1 MRRAACRV
9 VVALGVCVFL
19 GHSVQA
25 AECTRAHYE
34 CALFYVEH
42 QNFQAAIQSLNAEL
56 RQQPHHLNAL
66 NLLGIALTGAGQP
79 QEAAVTFKQALIVN
93 PHFYPAR
100 KNLAI
105 NEFDLRRFAAAETQF
120 NRVLKDA
127 PDDEIA
133 HLYLAEISF
142 EKKDLAAAAKHY
154 EKGRKRIAL
163 KAFWIL
169 QYAECLL
176 AQNEASQA
184 TEVLKLL
191 PQEDGENRFQAG
203 LILGRS
209 AVYSQAAE
217 FFASARKH
225 YSDPY
230 VAGYNQLLML
240 IRGKSYPEAIQ
251 LFHDLTAQGEDYQRA
266 ELYNLV
272 SEAYLKTD
280 RVQEAYDVL
289 RTATRLEP
297 EAEDN
302 YVDLASVCLEYED
315 YPLGKEILDVG
326 IHYIPKSYRLYIQ
339 RGVTFVM
346 RGSLAEAEQDFQT
359 ASDLAPDK
367 SLPYFALGWVW
378 VQSAQ
383 TDKAVKVLREKSRL
397 PGMDFLV
404 PYIFAVALVHSG
416 AEPGTPAADEAV
428 AAFESSIRLNSNFSH
443 SHSELGKLLF
453 KQGQVE
459 QAITEL
465 KTATTLDPGDSGP
478 VYVLAQAYRKKG
490 QKAEADEMLAKIA
503 QLHSEDHNLDLKKE
517 LKRLVRQD
525 AAPSS
530 QMQATP

>member
-1 MRRAACRV
+1 MRSAASRF
-9 VVALGVCVFL
+9 VVALGVWILL
-19 GHSVQA
+19 GHTAEA
-25 AECTRAHYE
+25 AECTGTRYD
-34 CALFYVEH
+34 CALIDVQH
-42 QNFQAAIQSLNAEL
+42 RNFQAAIQSLTAEL
-56 RQQPHHLNAL
+56 QHQPHNLNAL

-79 QEAAVTFKQALIVN
+79 QKAAAPFQQALIVD

-105 NEFDLRRFAAAETQF
+105 NEFDLKHFGEAEIQF

-127 PDDEIA
+127 PGDEIA
-133 HLYLAEISF
+133 HLYLGEISF
-142 EKKDLAAAAKHY
+142 GQKDLARAAKHY
-154 EKGRKRIAL
+154 ETGRKRIGL
-163 KAFWIL
+163 KAPWVL
-169 QYAECLL
+169 HYAVCLL
-176 AQNEASQA
+176 AQNDVSQA
-184 TEVLKLL
+184 TGVLKLL
-191 PQEDGENRFQAG
+191 PQGDGESRFQAG
-203 LILGRS
+203 LILGG
-209 AVYSQAAE
+209 ADAYAPAAE
-217 FFASARKH
+217 FFASARTH
-225 YSDPY
+225 YRDPY
-230 VAGYNQLLML
+230 VAGYDQLLML
-240 IRGKSYPEAIQ
+240 IKGKSYPQAVQ
-251 LFHDLTAQGEDYQRA
+251 LFHELTGQGQDYRRA

-346 RGSLAEAEQDFQT
+346 RGSLAEAEKDFQT

-378 VQSAQ
+378 VQGAQ
-383 TDKAVKVLREKSRL
+383 TDKAVRVLREKSKL
-397 PGMDFLV
+397 PGMDFLI
-404 PYIFAVALVHSG
+404 PYIFGVALVHSG
-416 AEPGTPAADEAV
+416 AESGTPAADEAV
-428 AAFESSIRLNSNFSH
+428 TAFESSIRLNANFSH
-443 SHSELGKLLF
+443 SHAELGKLLY
-453 KQGQVE
+453 KQGQVDR
-459 QAITEL
+459 AITEL
-465 KTATTLDPGDSGP
+465 EAATTLDPGDSGP

-490 QKAEADEMLAKIA
+490 EKAEADKMLARIA
-503 QLHSEDHNLDLKKE
+503 ALHSEDHNLDLKKE

-525 AAPSS
+525 TVPPS

>member
-1 MRRAACRV
+1 MRRAVGRY
-9 VVALGVCVFL
+9 VVALAVWVLL

-25 AECTRAHYE
+25 AECTRTRYE
-34 CALFYVEH
+34 CALSYVEH
-42 QNFQAAIQSLNAEL
+42 RNYQTAIQSLNAEL
-56 RQQPHHLNAL
+56 QQQPRNLNAL

-79 QEAAVTFKQALIVN
+79 QKAAATFKQALVID

-105 NEFDLRRFAAAETQF
+105 NQFDLKRVAEAEIQF

-127 PDDEIA
+127 PADEIT

-142 EKKDLAAAAKHY
+142 SRKDLAGAAKHY
-154 EKGRKRIAL
+154 EKGHQRITL
-163 KAFWIL
+163 KTPWVL
-169 QYAECLL
+169 HYGECL
-176 AQNEASQA
+176 ASQGDISQA
-184 TEVLKLL
+184 TDVLNLL
-191 PQEDGENRFQAG
+191 PKEDGENRFQAG
-203 LILGRS
+203 LILGR
-209 AVYSQAAE
+209 AGAYSQAANL
-217 FFASARKH
+217 FASARPH

-240 IRGKSYPEAIQ
+240 INGKSYAEAIRF
-251 LFHDLTAQGEDYQRA
+251 FHELTAQGKDYQRA

-297 EAEDN
+297 ESEDN

-326 IHYIPKSYRLYIQ
+326 IHYVPKSYRLYIQ

-346 RGSLAEAEQDFQT
+346 RGSLGEAEKDFQT
-359 ASDLAPDK
+359 ASDLAPGK

-378 VQSAQ
+378 VQGAQ
-383 TDKAVKVLREKSRL
+383 TDKAVKVLREKSKL

-404 PYIFAVALVHSG
+404 PYIFGVALVHSG
-416 AEPGTPAADEAV
+416 AEAGTPAADEAV
-428 AAFESSIRLNSNFSH
+428 TAFESSIRLNSNFSH
-443 SHSELGKLLF
+443 SHAELGKLLF
-453 KQGQVE
+453 KQGQVDR
-459 QAITEL
+459 AIAEL
-465 KTATTLDPGDSGP
+465 KAATTLDPGDSGP

-503 QLHSEDHNLDLKKE
+503 QMHSEDHNLDLKKE

-525 AAPSS
+525 TVPSP

>member
-1 MRRAACRV
+1 MRRAAGSV

-42 QNFQAAIQSLNAEL
+42 QDFQAAIQSLNTEL
-56 RQQPHHLNAL
+56 QQQPHNLNAL

-79 QEAAVTFKQALIVN
+79 QKAAVTFKQALIVD

-105 NEFDLRRFAAAETQF
+105 NEFDLKGFAAAEMQF
-120 NRVLKDA
+120 NRVLKDS
-127 PDDEIA
+127 PGDELA
-133 HLYLAEISF
+133 HLYLGELSF
-142 EKKDLAAAAKHY
+142 KKKDLAVAAKHY
-154 EKGRKRIAL
+154 EKGHKRIGL
-163 KAFWIL
+163 KAPWIL
-169 QYAECLL
+169 HYGECLL
-176 AQNEASQA
+176 AQNDVPHAI
-184 TEVLKLL
+184 EVLKLL
-191 PQEDGENRFQAG
+191 REDDGENRFQAG
-203 LILGRS
+203 LILGR
-209 AVYSQAAE
+209 AEAYAPAAE

-230 VAGYNQLLML
+230 VAGYDQLLML
-240 IRGKSYPEAIQ
+240 IKGKSYSEAIQ
-251 LFHDLTAQGEDYQRA
+251 LFHELKGQGQDYQRA
-266 ELYNLV
+266 EIYNLV

-346 RGSLAEAEQDFQT
+346 RGSLAEAEKDFQT

-383 TDKAVKVLREKSRL
+383 TEKAVKVLREKNKL
-397 PGMDFLV
+397 PGMDFLI
-404 PYIFAVALVHSG
+404 PYIFGVALVHSG

-428 AAFESSIRLNSNFSH
+428 TAFGSSIRLNANFSH
-443 SHSELGKLLF
+443 SHAELGKLLY
-453 KQGQVE
+453 KQGQVDR
-459 QAITEL
+459 AITEL
-465 KTATTLDPGDSGP
+465 KAATTLDPGDSGP

-490 QKAEADEMLAKIA
+490 EKAEADEMLARIA
-503 QLHSEDHNLDLKKE
+503 ALHSEDHNLDLKKE

-525 AAPSS
+525 TVQPS